1 MTAKEIEPKSMT
13 NAELIEQIRVARQIN
28 KENNNHINSNSDQE
42 TQASEKVADQQA
54 QPAENSPQLD
64 ELTLDNEETD
74 ENRNKRYIE
83 HIT

>member
-1 MTAKEIEPKSMT
+1 MT

>member
-1 MTAKEIEPKSMT
+1 MT

-28 KENNNHINSNSDQE
+28 KENNNHINSNTDQE
-42 TQASEKVADQQA
+42 TQASDKVADQQA

-74 ENRNKRYIE
+74 ENRNKRL
-83 HIT
+83 TK